1 MARKR
6 QTYPPARTATKGP
19 PRPGAG
25 PEGVQNRPNLVAIDL
40 NAGKGRDVSVG
51 ARMRIAGNGR
61 YAGEVVAWARR
72 ETELAELIA
81 KRQPPNPRPIAEVPP
96 RDVATVLG
104 DWRHAERALSSEEAG
119 TAAWEAAR
127 ADVGRLR
134 DEYRRSLE
142 QRMAKEKRT

>member
-51 ARMRIAGNGR
+51 ARMRIAGVSPV
-61 YAGEVVAWARR
+61 AGEVVVIEKVNAGVIPSAVVR
-72 ETELAELIA
+72 
-81 KRQPPNPRPIAEVPP
+81 N
-96 RDVATVLG
+96 
-104 DWRHAERALSSEEAG
+104 EAG
-119 TAAWEAAR
+119 ETRHVRTIDLEPVR
-127 ADVGRLR
+127 AEG
-134 DEYRRSLE
+134 
-142 QRMAKEKRT
+142 